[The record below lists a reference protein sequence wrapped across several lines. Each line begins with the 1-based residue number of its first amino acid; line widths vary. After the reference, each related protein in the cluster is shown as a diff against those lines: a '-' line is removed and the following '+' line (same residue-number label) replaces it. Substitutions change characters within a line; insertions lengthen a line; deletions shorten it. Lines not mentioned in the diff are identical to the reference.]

1 MKNINE
7 IWLKDKLKNK
17 CNIESLKNM
26 KEEILKISET
36 YRDVFNGAPFY
47 ESWDIASAKSV
58 IEDYRKQ
65 NATILVSN
73 YLDSLIGFLVAID
86 FVPENQRDYVQYLNN
101 IKYIEEIGVLS
112 NFRNQK
118 VASEMIRILLL
129 NYLGN
134 NTQYLGYRTNAMRYF
149 EVDDKESFESAVMRV
164 QNEDKIKRMNN
175 EKIIVPTLTDSEKQD
190 FINKYIE
197 LIKYRPDLDVSNSS
211 AMFRDIFGEI
221 DYNRINNNYSFQKD
235 PTGDDNDR
243 VFPFINL
250 SKNLNR

>member
-17 CNIESLKNM
+17 CNIESLKNI
-26 KEEILKISET
+26 KEELLKISET
-36 YRDVFNGAPFY
+36 YRDVFNGTPFY
-47 ESWDIASAKSV
+47 ESWDIESARSV
-58 IEDYRKQ
+58 IDDYKKQ

-86 FVPENQRDYVQYLNN
+86 FVPDNQRDYVQYLNN

-118 VASEMIRILLL
+118 VASEMIRVLLL
-129 NYLGN
+129 NYLSN

-149 EVDDKESFESAVMRV
+149 EYDDKESFESAVMRV

-211 AMFRDIFGEI
+211 AMFRDIFGDI
-221 DYNRINNNYSFQKD
+221 DYNKINNNYSFQKD
-235 PTGDDNDR
+235 PTGDYNDR
-243 VFPFINL
+243 IFPFINL
-250 SKNLNR
+250 SKNL